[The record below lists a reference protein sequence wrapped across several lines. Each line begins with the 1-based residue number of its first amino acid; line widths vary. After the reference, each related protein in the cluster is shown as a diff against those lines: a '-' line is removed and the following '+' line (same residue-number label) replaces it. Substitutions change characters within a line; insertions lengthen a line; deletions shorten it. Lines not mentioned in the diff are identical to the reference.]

1 MEVNNMLNG
10 TYTVGRVSEEFI
22 CRSAKDYRFTDTGIY
37 KVHANALMPNIRFET
52 AREINNS
59 IDKTIFI
66 NDDETKLSIQSSI
79 QCQNYLT
86 ALFIGRAP
94 LEWYNQGDYTRMGRQ
109 FIMICKN
116 GNPDP
121 EYRVFGTEA
130 AIRGFNKSAGDNVS
144 LPGGGE

>member
-1 MEVNNMLNG
+1 MINMLNE
-10 TYTVGRVSEEFI
+10 TYTIGRVATEFT
-22 CRSAKDYRFTDTGIY
+22 CRSSKNYRFTDTGIY
-37 KVHANALMPNIRFET
+37 KVHANALMPNIQFGE
-52 AREINNS
+52 AREINNQ

-66 NDDETKLSIQSSI
+66 NDDETKLSIQSNI

-86 ALFIGRAP
+86 ALFVGRAP
-94 LEWYNQGDYTRMGRQ
+94 LEWYNQGEFTQMGRQ

-121 EYRVFGTEA
+121 DYRVFGTEA

-144 LPGGGE
+144 LPGGGD